1 MPEKISILFVCL
13 GNICRST
20 MAEGIFRHLAQKPE
34 WKDKIGR
41 IDSCGT
47 GMSFCFLIFLII
59 LQKCVHV
66 RNGRLSLGVPFFTNF
81 FCAFWAD
88 GKLIPPTAAYH
99 TGDSPDDRTMATLEE
114 NGITDYHH
122 SARRVRITFI
132 TTPPLYS
139 CALASCLRHLTHAC
153 PLFRR
158 VQATHIHAILAPCAK
173 ISHLFFSLQFAT
185 SDFEKFDYIFAMDR
199 SNLSDLVRLQRGNPD
214 AKARVML
221 FGEYSGAGKAEIVN
235 DPYYGGDAGFKC
247 AFEQCTRF
255 SQNFLAEVVDGGGEK
270 TASL

>member
-1 MPEKISILFVCL
+1 
-13 GNICRST
+13 

-41 IDSCGT
+41 IDSCG
-47 GMSFCFLIFLII
+47 
-59 LQKCVHV
+59 
-66 RNGRLSLGVPFFTNF
+66 
-81 FCAFWAD
+81 
-88 GKLIPPTAAYH
+88 TAAYH

-122 SARRVRITFI
+122 SARR
-132 TTPPLYS
+132 
-139 CALASCLRHLTHAC
+139 
-153 PLFRR
+153 
-158 VQATHIHAILAPCAK
+158 
-173 ISHLFFSLQFAT
+173 FAT

-221 FGEYSGAGKAEIVN
+221 FGEFSGAAKAEIVN
-235 DPYYGGDAGFKC
+235 DPYYGGDAGFKR